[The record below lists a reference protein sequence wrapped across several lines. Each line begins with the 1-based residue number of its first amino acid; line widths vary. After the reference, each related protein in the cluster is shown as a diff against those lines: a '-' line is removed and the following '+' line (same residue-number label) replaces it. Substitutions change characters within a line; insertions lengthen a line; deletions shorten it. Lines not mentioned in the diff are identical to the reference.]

1 MKLNYIN
8 IALLYVVLLILDY
21 FDVSLFE
28 DALFDA
34 ALFIAAHLNVALRT
48 NILICL
54 FSVHNTVS
62 L

>member
-1 MKLNYIN
+1 M
-8 IALLYVVLLILDY
+8 LLILDY